1 MISLSGQQ
9 SPSRFF
15 NELRSDGR
23 VNEIMESLLIN
34 LIFGLIISFLVAIVG
49 KKKGWLTQDG
59 AITFII
65 TTSLI
70 FGFGGLIWFLA
81 GLPVLI
87 TGSFLSDFRAKE
99 KAFLREI
106 FQKGTPRDAGQVFA
120 NGGIPA
126 LIAVGSYF
134 VVSKELFFVAYLGA
148 LSVANADTWATEIGV
163 LSKTKPRLITTWK
176 PVEAGTSGAISLLG
190 TITAFLGSLTIYLFS
205 ALLIVVGKIFLS
217 SGSIFIPVILGGL
230 AGMFFDSLL
239 GATVQGRY
247 FCKKCKKFTEKSIHG
262 CGSKTT
268 LTEGFRWF
276 TNDLVNIFSIA
287 FGALVASILYRF
299 I

>member
-1 MISLSGQQ
+1 
-9 SPSRFF
+9 
-15 NELRSDGR
+15 
-23 VNEIMESLLIN
+23 MESLLIN
-34 LIFGLIISFLVAIVG
+34 LVIGFLISSLAAIIG
-49 KKKGWLTQDG
+49 KKKNWLTQDG
-59 AITFII
+59 AITLII

-87 TGSFLSDFRAKE
+87 TGSLLSDFRAKE
-99 KAFLREI
+99 KVFLKEI
-106 FQKGTPRDAGQVFA
+106 FQKGTPRDAGQVLA
-120 NGGIPA
+120 NGGVPA
-126 LIAVGSYF
+126 LIAIGSYF
-134 VVSKELFFVAYLGA
+134 AVPKDLLFVAYLGA

-176 PVEAGTSGAISLLG
+176 PVEPGTSGAISLLG
-190 TITAFLGSLTIYLFS
+190 TVAAFLGSLVIYLFS
-205 ALLIVVGKIFLS
+205 ALVMLTSRILLS
-217 SGSIFIPVILGGL
+217 ISSVFTPVILGGL

-247 FCKKCKKFTEKSIHG
+247 FCKKCKKFTEKPLHG
-262 CGSKTT
+262 CGTRT
-268 LTEGFRWF
+268 ALTGGFRWF

-287 FGALVASILYRF
+287 FGALVAFFFYSF